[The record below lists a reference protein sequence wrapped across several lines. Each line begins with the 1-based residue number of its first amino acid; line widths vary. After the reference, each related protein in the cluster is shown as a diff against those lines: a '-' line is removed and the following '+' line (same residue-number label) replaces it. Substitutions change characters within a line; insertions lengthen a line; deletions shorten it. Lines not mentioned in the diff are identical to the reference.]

1 MTTPSQ
7 PLRIL
12 ISAGEASGEMYG
24 AELIEEIRRVSPRPV
39 EALGLGGERM
49 QGAGCELIVEAH
61 DVAVVG
67 LFEVVRHLPGLY
79 RHFNRL
85 VAEAAQRKPDVAVLI
100 DFPEW
105 NLKLAKELHRI
116 GVPVV
121 YYVSPQ
127 LWAWRRGRVKL
138 VERFVRKMLVIFPFE
153 REFYAEHGVDVDFIG
168 HPLGRLEPPPISRE
182 DFATRY
188 GLDPQKTWITLMPGS
203 RRGEVARHLQT
214 MMESAARLTRDPQQQ
229 FEFLLPVASTLR
241 NSQLGEKLERGDGR
255 LCAHGASVRLVHD
268 AREALK
274 HSRAAVVASGTA
286 TVEAAVAGTPF
297 VMVYRLSDLTYNLGR
312 HLVKLPFYAMVN
324 LIAGHQVVPE
334 LVQHSFTPEQVE
346 SALKPLLPDGEPRQQ
361 MLAGLAEVRSKLRGS
376 TNELPSE
383 LAARM
388 VLNIAESRG

>member
-1 MTTPSQ
+1 MPTPSQ
-7 PLRIL
+7 PLRVL
-12 ISAGEASGEMYG
+12 VSAGEASGEMYG
-24 AELIEEIRRVSPRPV
+24 AELIEQIRRLSPRPV
-39 EALGLGGERM
+39 ETFGLGGELM
-49 QGAGCELIVEAH
+49 QRAGCDVVVEAH

-67 LFEVVRHLPGLY
+67 LFEVVRHLPGIY
-79 RHFNRL
+79 RHFHRL

-105 NLKLAKELHRI
+105 NLKLAKALHRL

-153 REFYAEHGVDVDFIG
+153 REFYAGHGVDVDFVG

-182 DFATRY
+182 DFAARY

-203 RRGEVARHLQT
+203 RRGEVARHLDT
-214 MMESAARLTRDPQQQ
+214 MLEAASRLSHDPQQQ

-241 NSQLGEKLERGDGR
+241 SSDLGQTLEQGDGLLR
-255 LCAHGASVRLVHD
+255 ESGANVRLVHD
-268 AREALK
+268 ARESLK

-297 VMVYRLSDLTYNLGR
+297 VMVYRLSGLTYNLGR

-324 LIAGHQVVPE
+324 LIAGRQVVPE
-334 LVQHSFTPEQVE
+334 LIQQAFTAESVA
-346 SALKPLLPDGEPRQQ
+346 SALRRLLPEGEPRRL
-361 MLAGLAEVRSKLRGS
+361 MLAGLAEVQQKLRG
-376 TNELPSE
+376 TTEQLPSE
-383 LAARM
+383 LAAQT
-388 VLNIAESRG
+388 VLKVAEGER